1 MRQMLRG
8 PEPFAA
14 GAVVVLALAL
24 VTPLLAGSTA
34 GGFEQAPPLRLPDLD
49 GRKVEIKYSDA
60 RLTLVNFWAT
70 WCLPCREE
78 MPQIERLVEK
88 YGPRGFRAVGVVL
101 ESGEAA
107 QIKDFLAREMFG
119 WSYPI
124 LMGNDEIST
133 AYGDIQIIP
142 TTYLVGDGGEVLE
155 THLGVTEEFE
165 KELGAEIE
173 AHLAGPRKA
182 RAIPARRTGPARR

>member
-1 MRQMLRG
+1 MSQIPRD
-8 PEPFAA
+8 PKPTAA
-14 GAVVVLALAL
+14 SAVIVLTLAL
-24 VTPLLAGSTA
+24 VAPSLAGLTEGA
-34 GGFEQAPPLRLPDLD
+34 FKQAPPLRLPDLD
-49 GRKVEIKYSDA
+49 GRMVEIKYADA

-70 WCLPCREE
+70 WCLPCQEE

-107 QIKDFLAREMFG
+107 QIKDFLAREMFAG
-119 WSYPI
+119 SYPI

-133 AYGDIQIIP
+133 AYGDVQIIP
-142 TTYLVGDGGEVLE
+142 TTYLVGEGGEVLE
-155 THLGVTEEFE
+155 THLGVTEDFE

-173 AHLAGPRKA
+173 ARLASPRKA
-182 RAIPARRTGPARR
+182 RATSSR